1 MNSGELD
8 KNNTVVRTDIDN
20 FMPVKIYNFYMII
33 AIGYWVNSKKATN
46 FRIWVTKVL
55 KEYMIKGVVMDG
67 TEDILLNKKMNY
79 WYFSKK

>member
-8 KNNTVVRTDIDN
+8 KNNTIVRTDIDN
-20 FMPVKIYNFYMII
+20 FMPVKIYNFYMIS
-33 AIGYWVNSKKATN
+33 AVGYRVNSKKATN

-67 TEDILLNKKMNY
+67 TEDILLNIKMN
-79 WYFSKK
+79 